1 MAILNEYFEF
11 KSCKEL
17 RVARHKNPW
26 TLARPTMPKYVVIS
40 NHPPM
45 SCPSA
50 NKALRG
56 LGESLGKDLPPMLEK
71 HKVKLEVML
80 HLDPGHKVLW
90 VVEAPSAEAVRDFVY
105 DAGLGRW
112 NDFEFF
118 MASSLEDVTAWITK
132 LPTIW

>member
-1 MAILNEYFEF
+1 
-11 KSCKEL
+11 
-17 RVARHKNPW
+17 
-26 TLARPTMPKYVVIS
+26 MPRYVVIS

-50 NKALRG
+50 NKTLREVG
-56 LGESLGKDLPPMLEK
+56 NKLGKDLPPMLEK

-90 VVEAPSAEAVRDFVY
+90 VAEAPSAEAVRDFVY
-105 DAGLGRW
+105 DSGLSTW
-112 NDFEFF
+112 NDFEFY
-118 MASSLEDVTAWITK
+118 MASRLEDVTAWIQD

>member
-1 MAILNEYFEF
+1 
-11 KSCKEL
+11 
-17 RVARHKNPW
+17 
-26 TLARPTMPKYVVIS
+26 MPKYVVIS

-50 NKALRG
+50 NKTLRE
-56 LGESLGKDLPPMLEK
+56 LNKTLQADLQPMMQK
-71 HKVKLEVML
+71 NKIKPEVLL

-90 VVEAPSAEAVRDFVY
+90 VVEAPNAEAVRDFIY
-105 DAGLGRW
+105 QSGLERF

-118 MASSLEDVTAWITK
+118 MASSLDEIASWVEG